1 MVAWTRIDQHRYC
14 AWKIIKKLS
23 NYSAYLLFCPI
34 AALKVLIYC
43 AWKIIKKSRIA
54 SIIRMP
60 TKSNLFA
67 SSNNKAF
74 LKLRSEDL
82 IISAS

>member
-14 AWKIIKKLS
+14 AWKIIKKLG
-23 NYSAYLLFCPI
+23 
-34 AALKVLIYC
+34 
-43 AWKIIKKSRIA
+43 IA
-54 SIIRMP
+54 SIIEMP
-60 TKSNLFA
+60 TKSNLLA
-67 SSNNKAF
+67 SSNNKEL